1 MAEGVRIFILSVT
14 RDLGDAVGGEL
25 AEAVT
30 ESGHELAGRDMVLSE
45 GEVGPALARKLADP
59 KVQAV
64 LVCGAASRWGSDA
77 GSRAVAAKVA
87 RPVDGLGA
95 LYQGL
100 ALEARGAAV
109 LLDEVAGGLTEG
121 KKAVFSLPDDAA
133 AAGLAARRL
142 ILPILGELLGRAG
155 KALATEEEA
164 PEKPAAKDGKP
175 AKAEKPP
182 KDDEE
187 AAPVPEGLSV
197 SQILAAPPKE
207 DKEELATGWEAGLRA
222 MKGEL
227 RKSWP
232 SVPDVFERLA
242 ASRDVLDGA
251 GQRAEVVNG
260 DGRRFGAFGYPDLS
274 RVDARVLLVAEGEGV
289 PEVIALHRH
298 PRPVGTVVEGG
309 ALNLPTRDATA
320 LAERITGRAAPGGG
334 ELFAVE
340 GDAVYLLRDR
350 KVVRWDGKRE
360 QDQGTASQAL
370 ASLMLRWTQR

>member
-30 ESGHELAGRDMVLSE
+30 ESGHLLAGRDMVLTE
-45 GEVGPALARKLADP
+45 GDVGPALARRLADP
-59 KVQAV
+59 KVQVA

-87 RPVDGLGA
+87 RPLEGLGA
-95 LYQGL
+95 LYRGL
-100 ALEARGAAV
+100 ALEARGASV

-142 ILPILGELLGRAG
+142 ILPIVSDLLGRAD
-155 KALATEEEA
+155 KALAAEEEEA
-164 PEKPAAKDGKP
+164 PEKAT
-175 AKAEKPP
+175 KAEKPTKVEKP
-182 KDDEE
+182 ASNEE

-207 DKEELATGWEAGLRA
+207 DKEELATGWEAGIRA

-232 SVPDVFERLA
+232 SVPDAFERLA

-260 DGRRFGAFGYPDLS
+260 EGRRFGAFGYPDLN
-274 RVDARVLLVAEGEGV
+274 RVDARVLLVAEGEPV

-298 PRPVGTVVEGG
+298 PRAVGTVTEGG

-334 ELFAVE
+334 DLFAVE

-360 QDQGTASQAL
+360 QDQGTVSQAL